1 MVLYTSGTTGL
12 PKGVVLTHGNLEN
25 QVLSTSKMVL
35 VLSTSILVLA
45 LSTSILVGIESQ
57 VFVLTSLMATM
68 EPIRYLVLSTSRL
81 HFK

>member
-25 QVLSTSKMVL
+25 Q

>member
-25 QVLSTSKMVL
+25 QVLSTSIMVL

-45 LSTSILVGIESQ
+45 LSTSILV
-57 VFVLTSLMATM
+57 
-68 EPIRYLVLSTSRL
+68 LVLSPKFLYVPHSWKPWNQL
-81 HFK
+81 GIWY